1 MNAQI
6 SQFFVC
12 NAHDSSTKETQN
24 FFLKKIYVDLHIEL
38 GTITYTRTIFV
49 ASIFTSTSLFLAISQ
64 NLDV

>member
-24 FFLKKIYVDLHIEL
+24 FFLKKIYVDLHIE
-38 GTITYTRTIFV
+38 
-49 ASIFTSTSLFLAISQ
+49 
-64 NLDV
+64 